1 MSQIDLD
8 KVKQDFLFKLSSLN
22 KEADVLNLKAEYLG
36 KNGIVSELLKSLKDM
51 NPEERKAFGP
61 KANEL
66 KDFIQSESS
75 SKITQIELIEINSK
89 LSEQRIDFSVT
100 DSVLVKSVKHGGYH
114 PRTLI
119 QQEIEDIF
127 LSMGFEI
134 LDGPHIEDE
143 FHNFEAL
150 NIPKDHPAR
159 DMQDTFWF
167 HDPHVQ
173 SDHDSSGK
181 KRLLRTHTST
191 IQVRGMLTRKPPF
204 RFIAPG
210 VVFRCERTDAS
221 HEMVFTQ
228 LEGMMVAKD
237 ISVANL
243 IYFMKTILKEIFK
256 KDVEVR
262 LRPGF
267 FPFVE
272 PGFELD
278 IRCLICEGKGCSVCK
293 QIGWVELLPCG
304 MVHPNVLKSGGIDP
318 DEYNGFAFG
327 LGLDRLVMMKYGID
341 DIRHLQSGD
350 LRFNSQFK
358 LY

>member
-1 MSQIDLD
+1 MKQLESFKIDFEN
-8 KVKQDFLFKLSSLN
+8 KIKLLN
-22 KEADVLNLKAEYLG
+22 KEADILNLKAEFLG
-36 KNGIVSELLKSLKDM
+36 KNGYLTELLKSLKDM
-51 NPEERKAFGP
+51 DAEERKNFGP
-61 KANEL
+61 KLNEL
-66 KDFIQSESS
+66 KEEILVKINKKILEIEVLNINEKLANERVDITFTDRIQSK
-75 SKITQIELIEINSK
+75 KI
-89 LSEQRIDFSVT
+89 
-100 DSVLVKSVKHGGYH
+100 KHGGLH
-114 PRTLI
+114 PRTI
-119 QQEIEDIF
+119 VQREIEDIF

-167 HDPHVQ
+167 HSPTSEVKN
-173 SDHDSSGK
+173 K
-181 KRLLRTHTST
+181 KLLRSHTST
-191 IQVRGMLTRKPPF
+191 IQVRGMMTRKPPF

-210 VVFRCERTDAS
+210 IVFRSERTDAS
-221 HEMVFTQ
+221 HEMVFSQ
-228 LEGMMVAKD
+228 LEGMMVGKD
-237 ISVANL
+237 ISISNL
-243 IYFMKTILKEIFK
+243 IYFMKTLLKEIFK

-293 QIGWVELLPCG
+293 QVGWVELLPCG
-304 MVHPNVLKSGGIDP
+304 MVHPNVLTAGGIDP
-318 DEYNGFAFG
+318 KIYNGFAFG
-327 LGLDRLVMMKYGID
+327 VGLDRLVMMKYGID

-350 LRFNSQFK
+350 LKFNSQFRM
-358 LY
+358 Y

>member
-1 MSQIDLD
+1 MSNNLDQI
-8 KVKQDFLFKLSSLN
+8 KLEFNQKLKELK
-22 KEADVLNLKAEYLG
+22 KEAELLNLKSHYLG
-36 KNGIVSELLKSLKDM
+36 KTGVVSDLLKSLKDM
-51 NPEERKAFGP
+51 SVEEKKSFGP
-61 KANEL
+61 LANQL
-66 KDFIQSESS
+66 KDY
-75 SKITQIELIEINSK
+75 ITQEIDSALLVLEREEANAK
-89 LSEQRIDFSVT
+89 LLKNKIDISATNNLFY
-100 DSVLVKSVKHGGYH
+100 KKIKHGGFH
-114 PRTLI
+114 PRTII
-119 QQEIEDIF
+119 QEEIEDIF

-150 NIPKDHPAR
+150 NIPSDHPAR

-167 HDPHVQ
+167 HNPHAP
-173 SDHDSSGK
+173 SEGK
-181 KRLLRTHTST
+181 KHLLRTHTST
-191 IQVRGMLTRKPPF
+191 IQVRGMMSRKPPF

-210 VVFRCERTDAS
+210 IVFRCERTDAS

-228 LEGMMVAKD
+228 LEGMMVGKD
-237 ISVANL
+237 ISVSNL

-256 KDVEVR
+256 KEVEVR

-278 IRCLICEGKGCSVCK
+278 IKCLICSGKGCSVCK
-293 QIGWVELLPCG
+293 HVGWVELLPCG
-304 MVHPNVLKSGGIDP
+304 MVHSNVLKAGGIDP
-318 DEYNGFAFG
+318 EVYNGFAFG

-341 DIRHLQSGD
+341 DIRHLQSAD

-358 LY
+358 QF

>member
-1 MSQIDLD
+1 MADLS
-8 KVKQDFLFKLSSLN
+8 KIKQEFLQKLHALN
-22 KEADVLNLKAEYLG
+22 KEADVLNLKAEYVG
-36 KNGIVSELLKSLKDM
+36 KTGIVSELLKSLKDM

-66 KDFIQSESS
+66 KDFIQDQATIQL
-75 SKITQIELIEINSK
+75 SKIEVEEINKK
-89 LSEQRIDFSVT
+89 LAEERIDTTLT
-100 DSVLVKSVKHGGYH
+100 DNIQVKTIKHGGFH

-127 LSMGFEI
+127 LSMGFDV

-150 NIPKDHPAR
+150 NIPGDHPAR

-167 HDPHVQ
+167 HDPHKPE
-173 SDHDSSGK
+173 DKDTSGK

-191 IQVRGMLTRKPPF
+191 IQVRGMLSRKPPF

-228 LEGMMVAKD
+228 LEGMMVGKD

-293 QIGWVELLPCG
+293 HVGWVELLPCG
-304 MVHPNVLKSGGIDP
+304 MVHPNVLRAGGIDP
-318 DEYNGFAFG
+318 EVYNGFAFG

>member
-1 MSQIDLD
+1 MADLE
-8 KVKQDFLFKLSSLN
+8 KLKQEFLTQLTPLD
-22 KEADVLNLKAEYLG
+22 KEADVLNLKAEFVG
-36 KNGIVSELLKSLKDM
+36 KNGIVSEMLKSLKDM
-51 NPEERKAFGP
+51 NAEERKAFGP
-61 KANEL
+61 KVNEL
-66 KDFIQSESS
+66 KDFIQDQSNGQI
-75 SKITQIELIEINSK
+75 SKIEIIEINKK
-89 LSEQRIDFSVT
+89 LAAERIDTSLT
-100 DSVLVKSVKHGGYH
+100 DQVMAKTIKHGGYH
-114 PRTLI
+114 PRTLV

-167 HDPHVQ
+167 HDPH
-173 SDHDSSGK
+173 SEEARDASGK
-181 KRLLRTHTST
+181 KRVLRSHTST
-191 IQVRGMLTRKPPF
+191 IQVRGMLSRKPPF

-210 VVFRCERTDAS
+210 VVFRSERTDAS

-228 LEGMMVAKD
+228 LEGMMIGKD

-278 IRCLICEGKGCSVCK
+278 IRCLLCEGKGCSVCK

-304 MVHPNVLKSGGIDP
+304 MVHPNVIKAGGIDP
-318 DEYNGFAFG
+318 EIYNGFAFG

-358 LY
+358 LF

>member
-1 MSQIDLD
+1 MADLSQI
-8 KVKQDFLFKLSSLN
+8 KQEFLQKLSALN
-22 KEADVLNLKAEYLG
+22 KEADVLNLKAEYVG
-36 KNGIVSELLKSLKDM
+36 KSGVVSELLKSLKDM

-66 KDFIQSESS
+66 KDFIQDQATIQL
-75 SKITQIELIEINSK
+75 SKIEVEEINKK
-89 LSEQRIDFSVT
+89 LAEDKIDTSLT
-100 DSVLVKSVKHGGYH
+100 DNILAKTIKHGGFH

-127 LSMGFEI
+127 LSMGFDV

-150 NIPKDHPAR
+150 NIPGDHPAR

-167 HDPHVQ
+167 NDPHNPE
-173 SDHDSSGK
+173 DKAADGK
-181 KRLLRTHTST
+181 KHLLRTHTST
-191 IQVRGMLTRKPPF
+191 IQVRGMLSRKPPF

-228 LEGMMVAKD
+228 LEGMMVGKD

-293 QIGWVELLPCG
+293 QVGWVELLPCG
-304 MVHPNVLKSGGIDP
+304 MVHPNVLKAGGIDP
-318 DEYNGFAFG
+318 EVYNGFAFG

>member
-1 MSQIDLD
+1 MIDLENI
-8 KVKQDFLFKLSSLN
+8 KAKFQTSLSLLT
-22 KEADVLNLKAEYLG
+22 KEAEVLNLKSEYVG
-36 KNGIVSELLKSLKDM
+36 KNGVVSELLKSLKDM
-51 NPEERKAFGP
+51 NAEERKAFGP
-61 KANEL
+61 KAQEL
-66 KDFIQSESS
+66 KDFILDQSSIQL
-75 SKITQIELIEINSK
+75 SKIEAHEINKK
-89 LSEQRIDFSVT
+89 LAEERIDTSLT
-100 DSVLVKSVKHGGYH
+100 DQVLAKTIKHGGFH
-114 PRTLI
+114 PRTLV

-127 LSMGFEI
+127 LSMGFDV

-150 NIPKDHPAR
+150 NIPADHPAR

-167 HDPHVQ
+167 HDPHDPNSKDQ
-173 SDHDSSGK
+173 AGK
-181 KRLLRTHTST
+181 KRLLRSHTST
-191 IQVRGMLTRKPPF
+191 IQVRGMLGRKPPF

-210 VVFRCERTDAS
+210 IVFRSERTDAS

-228 LEGMMVAKD
+228 LEGMMIGVD
-237 ISVANL
+237 ISVANV

-256 KDVEVR
+256 KEVEVR
-262 LRPGF
+262 LRPGY

-293 QIGWVELLPCG
+293 QVGWVELLPCG
-304 MVHPNVLKSGGIDP
+304 MVHPNVLKAGGIDP
-318 DEYNGFAFG
+318 KIYNGFAFG
-327 LGLDRLVMMKYGID
+327 MGLDRLVMMKYGID

-358 LY
+358 LF

>member
-1 MSQIDLD
+1 MIAKLDSLLKSFENALLTQTSQAS
-8 KVKQDFLFKLSSLN
+8 VQ
-22 KEADVLNLKAEYLG
+22 NLKAEYLG
-36 KNGIVSELLKSLKDM
+36 KQGLVSEVLKSLKDAT
-51 NPEERKAFGP
+51 PEERKLIGP
-61 KANEL
+61 KA
-66 KDFIQSESS
+66 QSVKE
-75 SKITQIELIEINSK
+75 QIEKSVAHTVLKFEMNEMNESLARERLDTTLI
-89 LSEQRIDFSVT
+89 
-100 DSVLVKSVKHGGYH
+100 DSVRAEGNPSGGYH
-114 PRTLI
+114 PRFLI
-119 QQEIEDIF
+119 QREIEDIF
-127 LSMGFEI
+127 LSMGFDV
-134 LDGPHIEDE
+134 LDGPHIEDD

-150 NIPKDHPAR
+150 NIPGDHPAR

-167 HDPHVQ
+167 DDFDP
-173 SDHDSSGK
+173 STGK
-181 KRLLRTHTST
+181 GHLLRTHTST
-191 IQVRGMLTRKPPF
+191 IQVRGMLSRKPPF

-228 LEGMMVAKD
+228 LEGMMVGED
-237 ISVANL
+237 VSVANL

-278 IRCLICEGKGCSVCK
+278 IRCLICSGKGCSVCK
-293 QIGWVELLPCG
+293 HTGWVELLPCG
-304 MVHPNVLKSGGIDP
+304 MVHPNVLRAGGIDP
-318 DEYNGFAFG
+318 ERYNGFAFG
-327 LGLDRLVMMKYGID
+327 LGLDRLVMMRYGID

-358 LY
+358 TY